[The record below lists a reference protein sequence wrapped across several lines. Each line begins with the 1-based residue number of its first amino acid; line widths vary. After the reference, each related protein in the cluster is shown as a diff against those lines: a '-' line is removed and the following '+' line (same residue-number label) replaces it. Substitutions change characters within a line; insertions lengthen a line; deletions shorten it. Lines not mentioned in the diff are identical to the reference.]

1 MHLDLLPRQCVTCPS
16 QPPVCTCSA
25 DQSCTQISQS
35 CNACPTFT
43 CRANSSSNTSN
54 SGSGGISS
62 SALAGAIVAV
72 LLVLIGALFVFFLY
86 RRRQRARQSCNGA
99 TETKPDVPA
108 PAEAVLNRPDPT
120 EKPQPSP
127 TTLTNTVRVYS
138 SADSVIHLDPQP
150 RGSSTAHRPTSGW
163 PSTGN
168 PFDDGQSI
176 ETTSTGTTS
185 NVIPIAL
192 VSASSVQGS
201 SPNSE
206 FDFLSPSSPVRPA
219 RPTDLTL
226 DNPHTSL
233 NTLREPSPRY
243 AHSQRSGSSRV
254 SYMSNA
260 SYSSDFLNEAPMIVT
275 QSQGAIRQVVGKVKA
290 EVIQTSGT
298 STFTSHSS
306 TDSLKP
312 PSVVSR
318 PSVRSPLAA
327 SSFGPADVVNEAD
340 EEHELSTRSDPFG
353 DHHAPSKAASVISNG
368 SQAES
373 ELDGPVL
380 PWAKQHHNT
389 SRPESVSTHAGSV
402 IDISSATRVNV
413 GLLGARS
420 DQKSPYRT
428 TMAKLVSPAS
438 ALSANSPST
447 LQEQQQLALA
457 HAQAQARAQGLD
469 KSKRMSGTS
478 VVSTTST
485 RADSILES
493 FPFVPPSPIS
503 SRPVRSPPRSPLGQ
517 QFSAATQLAPPA
529 LPIVAESTSSAP
541 SRPDAKTVTA
551 KPEAVL
557 PPLTPPPTRRMLG
570 MSTASQLSTASS
582 GLGNFPFQIDHG
594 GAESTQ
600 LPSAFQGRQ
609 RASLDTLALMSDLSS
624 YPLGYDRDDHG
635 SLPPLP
641 KS

>member
-1 MHLDLLPRQCVTCPS
+1 MYLDLLPRQCVTCPS

-25 DQSCTQISQS
+25 DQSCIQISQS

-43 CRANSSSNTSN
+43 CRANSSNTSN
-54 SGSGGISS
+54 SGSDGISS
-62 SALAGAIVAV
+62 GALAGAVVGV
-72 LLVLIGALFVFFLY
+72 LLVFIGALLVFFLY
-86 RRRQRARQSCNGA
+86 RRRQRARQSCNA
-99 TETKPDVPA
+99 VIDTKPDVPA

-127 TTLTNTVRVYS
+127 TTPTNTVKVCS
-138 SADSVIHLDPQP
+138 SSLDSVIDVDPQP
-150 RGSSTAHRPTSGW
+150 RGPPAATTHPTSGR
-163 PSTGN
+163 PSPGN
-168 PFDDGQSI
+168 PFDDAQSI
-176 ETTSTGTTS
+176 QTTSTDTTGA

-192 VSASSVQGS
+192 VAPNSAEGCASSLQS
-201 SPNSE
+201 
-206 FDFLSPSSPVRPA
+206 DFLSPSSPVRPA
-219 RPTDLTL
+219 RPTDLILENPRISVDTL
-226 DNPHTSL
+226 G
-233 NTLREPSPRY
+233 EPSPRY
-243 AHSQRSGSSRV
+243 AHSQRSGLSRV

-260 SYSSDFLNEAPMIVT
+260 SYSSDFLNEAPMIVM
-275 QSQGAIRQVVGKVKA
+275 QSQGVIRQVVGKVKA
-290 EVIQTSGT
+290 EVIQTPGT
-298 STFTSHSS
+298 STPTSHLSA
-306 TDSLKP
+306 DDLKP
-312 PSVVSR
+312 PSIISR

-327 SSFGPADVVNEAD
+327 SSFGPADVVDEAD

-353 DHHAPSKAASVISNG
+353 DHHVPSSVISNG

-373 ELDGPVL
+373 QLDGPIL
-380 PWAKQHHNT
+380 PWAKHHT
-389 SRPESVSTHAGSV
+389 SSRPESVSTQAGSV
-402 IDISSATRVNV
+402 IDISSATRVNI
-413 GLLGARS
+413 GLARS
-420 DQKSPYRT
+420 NQKSSYRT
-428 TMAKLVSPAS
+428 TMAKLISPAS
-438 ALSANSPST
+438 TLSPNASGT
-447 LQEQQQLALA
+447 LQEQQQLALE

-517 QFSAATQLAPPA
+517 QFTATASAEPEAALSPLAPP
-529 LPIVAESTSSAP
+529 P
-541 SRPDAKTVTA
+541 SR
-551 KPEAVL
+551 
-557 PPLTPPPTRRMLG
+557 RILG

-600 LPSAFQGRQ
+600 PPSVFQGRQ

-635 SLPPLP
+635 SLPSLP

>member
-25 DQSCTQISQS
+25 DQSCIQISQS

-43 CRANSSSNTSN
+43 CQAHSSSNTSS
-54 SGSGGISS
+54 SGSDGISS
-62 SALAGAIVAV
+62 GALAGAVVAV
-72 LLVLIGALFVFFLY
+72 LLVLIGALLVFFLY
-86 RRRQRARQSCNGA
+86 RRRQRARQSCNA
-99 TETKPDVPA
+99 AIETKPDVPA
-108 PAEAVLNRPDPT
+108 SAEAVLNRPDPT

-127 TTLTNTVRVYS
+127 TTPTNTVKVYS
-138 SADSVIHLDPQP
+138 SSVDSVIDIDPKP
-150 RGSSTAHRPTSGW
+150 RRSPAATTRPTSGR
-163 PSTGN
+163 PSPGN
-168 PFDDGQSI
+168 PFDDAQSI
-176 ETTSTGTTS
+176 QTTSTGTTGP

-192 VSASSVQGS
+192 VSPTSVEGCASSLQS
-201 SPNSE
+201 
-206 FDFLSPSSPVRPA
+206 DFLSPSSPVRPA
-219 RPTDLTL
+219 RPTDLMLENPRISL
-226 DNPHTSL
+226 DTM
-233 NTLREPSPRY
+233 REPSPRY

-275 QSQGAIRQVVGKVKA
+275 QSQGAVRQVVGKVKA
-290 EVIQTSGT
+290 EVIQTPGT
-298 STFTSHSS
+298 STPTSHLSA
-306 TDSLKP
+306 DSLKP
-312 PSVVSR
+312 PSIVSR
-318 PSVRSPLAA
+318 PSARSPLAA
-327 SSFGPADVVNEAD
+327 SSFGPADVVDEAD

-353 DHHAPSKAASVISNG
+353 DHHVPSEAASVISNG

-373 ELDGPVL
+373 QLEGPVL
-380 PWAKQHHNT
+380 PWAKHDT
-389 SRPESVSTHAGSV
+389 SSRPESVSTQAGSV
-402 IDISSATRVNV
+402 IDISSATRVNI
-413 GLLGARS
+413 GLARS
-420 DQKSPYRT
+420 SQKSSYRT

-438 ALSANSPST
+438 ALSPNAPGT
-447 LQEQQQLALA
+447 LQEQQQLALE
-457 HAQAQARAQGLD
+457 HAQARARAQGLD

-517 QFSAATQLAPPA
+517 QFTPATQSVPPA
-529 LPIVAESTSSAP
+529 QLIVAES
-541 SRPDAKTVTA
+541 RPPARLDTKTATTE
-551 KPEAVL
+551 PEAAL
-557 PPLTPPPTRRMLG
+557 PPLTPPPSRRMLG

-600 LPSAFQGRQ
+600 PPSVFQGRQ

-635 SLPPLP
+635 SLPSLP